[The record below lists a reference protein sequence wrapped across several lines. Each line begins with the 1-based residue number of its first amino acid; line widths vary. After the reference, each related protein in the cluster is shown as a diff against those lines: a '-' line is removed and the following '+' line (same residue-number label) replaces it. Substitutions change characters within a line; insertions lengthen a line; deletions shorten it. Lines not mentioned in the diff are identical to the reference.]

1 MQISTNEFLLGSLGD
16 LLTQE
21 SNLSQLNR
29 QIATGETMLDPSDD
43 PAGAGQ
49 AIDLAGAINR
59 LSYDAGNAQAA
70 TQDIQS
76 GLSVLQQVSSLI
88 NQLRQVAVEGANGTN
103 SAATQSALVTT
114 AQSALQELVQ
124 LANSQDAEGNYI
136 FAGTK
141 TNAPPF
147 ASLANGQVVFTGDN
161 GGNLLEIA
169 PSVTV
174 AAAVSG
180 ENIFANV
187 PAGENGVAVTAAA
200 ANIGTAYVTV
210 KGITGTS
217 QLNSAR
223 LSGTQ
228 YEIVFSAGVGGT
240 LNYTVTGGIGAPGS
254 AGFISTSSTVA
265 SGSYTTGSDLQFGGL
280 DIGITGPPAA
290 GDQFFVNP
298 AGTSSLFQTIQGLI
312 SALGSASSTPQQI
325 QNAIVNLDGA
335 QTSILSAQATLGSN
349 LAEIQGVQA
358 ADSTAS
364 TNDQAQLST
373 LQSANLPQAIAN
385 YSAGVTALQA
395 AELVFSKIQN
405 LSLFSVIQ

>member
-1 MQISTNEFLLGSLGD
+1 MQISTNEFLLGSLAD

-29 QIATGETMLDPSDD
+29 QIATGETMLDPSSD

-59 LSYDAGNAQAA
+59 VSYDASNAQAA
-70 TQDIQS
+70 TEKIQS

-88 NQLRQVAVEGANGTN
+88 DQLRQVAIQGAGGTN
-103 SAATQSALVTT
+103 TVATQSALVTT
-114 AQSALQELVQ
+114 AQGALQELVQ

-147 ASLANGQVVFTGDN
+147 VTLANGQVVFTGDN

-174 AAAVSG
+174 SPAISG
-180 ENIFANV
+180 KNIFTNI
-187 PAGENGVAVTAAA
+187 PAGENGVAVTAAT
-200 ANIGTAYVTV
+200 ANTGTAYAAV
-210 KGITGTS
+210 KGITGVS
-217 QLNSAR
+217 QLNSER

-228 YEIVFSAGVGGT
+228 YEIVFSAGAGGA
-240 LNYTVTGGIGAPGS
+240 LDYTVTGGVGAPGS
-254 AGFISTSSTVA
+254 ASFVSTSSTVA
-265 SGSYTTGSDLQFGGL
+265 SGSYTAGSDLQFGGL
-280 DIGITGPPAA
+280 DIGITGTPAA

-312 SALGSASSTPQQI
+312 SALSSASSTPQQI

-349 LAEIQGVQA
+349 LAEIRGIQA

-364 TNDQAQLST
+364 TNDQTQLST
-373 LQSANLPQAIAN
+373 LQSANLPQVIAN

-395 AELVFSKIQN
+395 SELAFSRIQN